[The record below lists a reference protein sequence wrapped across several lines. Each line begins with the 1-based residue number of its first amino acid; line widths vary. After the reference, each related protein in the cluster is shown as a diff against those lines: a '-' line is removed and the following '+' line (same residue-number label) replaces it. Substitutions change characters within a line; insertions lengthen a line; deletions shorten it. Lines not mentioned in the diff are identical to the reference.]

1 MDKLT
6 AIKIKYDDGT
16 YSDEIPVSVLSEN
29 VEWDSTHTL
38 VDVLGSIDVDVTGTV
53 QAQIDKLSNDNT
65 QFDTH
70 LVSIDNVLG
79 NVDVN
84 AKGTLQNQIDK
95 LSAQGAGAHN
105 SIYRGKDLGT
115 SVTYKQWVAIK
126 AGTFDDLYIGDYWVI
141 NGVNWRIA
149 AFDYYLNTGD
159 TNCTTHHVVIV
170 PDTCLGSN
178 TRMNSS
184 DITTG
189 GYTGSEMYTTNL
201 ADARTL
207 INNAFG
213 SAHILNHRQYL
224 TTTVVNGRPSAGS
237 WFNSTVRLMNEL
249 NVYGGRLFTP
259 TSDGSILCTIDKSQ
273 FPLFAL
279 EPSRITNRATYWLRD
294 VVSDADFA
302 VVSGTGRAFYDH
314 ASGSYGVRPVF
325 SIKS

>member
-38 VDVLGSIDVDVTGTV
+38 VDVLGSVDVDVTGTI
-53 QAQIDKLSNDNT
+53 QAQIDKLSNNNA

-70 LVSIDNVLG
+70 LASIDDNLNDFATNFMNVLG
-79 NVDVN
+79 N
-84 AKGTLQNQIDK
+84 
-95 LSAQGAGAHN
+95 GAGAHN
-105 SIYRGKDLGT
+105 SIYRGKNLGT
-115 SVTYKQWVAIK
+115 SVIYKQWAAIN

-159 TNCTTHHVVIV
+159 TSCTTHHVVIV

-178 TRMNSS
+178 KQMNSS
-184 DITTG
+184 NITTG
-189 GYTGSEMYTTNL
+189 GYTGSKMYTTNL
-201 ADARTL
+201 ADAKTL

-224 TTTVVNGRPSAGS
+224 TTTVANGRPSAGS
-237 WFNSTVRLMNEL
+237 WFDSTVELMNEQ
-249 NVYGGRLFTP
+249 NVYGGKFFAP
-259 TSDGSILCTIDKSQ
+259 TSDGSTVPTVHTVDKSQ

-294 VVSDADFA
+294 VVSAAGFAIVFNGGYAD
-302 VVSGTGRAFYDH
+302 SKG
-314 ASGSYGVRPVF
+314 ASDSYGVRPAF